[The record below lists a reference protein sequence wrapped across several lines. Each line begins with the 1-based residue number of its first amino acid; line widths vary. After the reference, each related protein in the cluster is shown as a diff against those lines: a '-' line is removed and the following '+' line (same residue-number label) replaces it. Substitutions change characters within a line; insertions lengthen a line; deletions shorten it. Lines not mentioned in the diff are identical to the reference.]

1 MTDPLR
7 PRGRDANSTPAV
19 GRRRLLAATVPA
31 LLAGC
36 LVESSEGPADGTGG
50 ATGAGEADADGAE
63 TGGATESA
71 SESLSD
77 GDEPA
82 AQSEGEADEESVP
95 ESVGPD
101 GSGLVVTATEIF
113 EVTTDGF
120 ETTVRARFTVENRGR
135 FTYGTVLFRVDA
147 YATRPSSSERE
158 AVGETYVRQQYTS
171 DDRFVDGTEQFVVDI
186 TFRNSASAARAHP
199 DWYEVD
205 AAVRRAEPV

>member
-7 PRGRDANSTPAV
+7 PRDRDANSTPAV

-50 ATGAGEADADGAE
+50 ATGAGEAE

>member
-1 MTDPLR
+1 MTDPIR
-7 PRGRDANSTPAV
+7 PRDRDANSTPAV

-36 LVESSEGPADGTGG
+36 LVESSEGSADRTGG
-50 ATGAGEADADGAE
+50 ATGAGEADAGGAE
-63 TGGATESA
+63 TDGAT
-71 SESLSD
+71 ESLSD

-82 AQSEGEADEESVP
+82 AQSEGESDEESVP

-171 DDRFVDGTEQFVVDI
+171 DDRFVDGTEQFVVDV

>member
-7 PRGRDANSTPAV
+7 PRDRDANSTPAV

-36 LVESSEGPADGTGG
+36 LVESSEGSADGTGG
-50 ATGAGEADADGAE
+50 ATGAGEAE

>member
-1 MTDPLR
+1 MTMADPLR
-7 PRGRDANSTPAV
+7 PPDRDATTPAV

-50 ATGAGEADADGAE
+50 ATGAGEAGDTE
-63 TGGATESA
+63 TDGATESA

-77 GDEPA
+77 GDGTA
-82 AQSEGEADEESVP
+82 AQSDGESDEASVP

-101 GSGLVVTATEIF
+101 ASGLVVTATEIF

-147 YATRPSSSERE
+147 YATRPSSAERE
-158 AVGETYVRQQYTS
+158 AVGETYVRQRYTS
-171 DDRFVDGTEQFVVDI
+171 DDRFVDGTEQFVAEV